1 MRILHAIHDFLPRH
15 QAGSEIYCF
24 ELCRALQGRGVGVH
38 VLCAEYDPAREHGML
53 AWRAH
58 EGVGVTEVINNWAFT
73 SFADSYASPP
83 LGRRLGQV
91 LDIVQPDVL
100 HVHNLLNLSFD
111 LPALARERGIAVVAT
126 LHDYTLVCPAGG
138 QRVHLAEEHVCHVI
152 DTERCSRCFPQHPL
166 HAQLVFGRTVL
177 ARPGGGRVAR
187 LLARAR
193 QRLPRAHPAAVAL
206 RRAAGRAA
214 AAPMLSAQDVDRRL
228 ARARSV
234 FEAVDLFVAPSPA
247 LAAEYRRLGLPAAK
261 LCVSDYG
268 FAPLGPAG
276 PPRRPRRERHPGP
289 LRVGFAGTLV
299 WHKGIHVLIDAWR
312 RLPPD
317 ACELL
322 VFGDPEVFP
331 DYAANL
337 RRRAAGL
344 AVRFMGRFDRA
355 AAPAVYA
362 QMDVLAVPSLWPE
375 NSPLVIHEAFQAGLP
390 VVGSRLGGT
399 ADLVADGTNGLLYEA
414 FSADDLAAAL
424 RRLLDEPGLLDRLAA
439 GVPVVKSIDQDAR
452 DWEER
457 YRRLAPAPGTARE
470 AVPRA
475 ERRVE

>member
-1 MRILHAIHDFLPRH
+1 MRVLHAIHDFLPRH

-24 ELCRALQGRGVGVH
+24 ELCRALQARGVGVH
-38 VLCAEYDPAREHGML
+38 VLCAEYDPAREHGLL

-58 EGVGVTEVINNWAFT
+58 DGLGVTEVINNWAFR
-73 SFADSYASPP
+73 SFAESYASPL

-100 HVHNLLNLSFD
+100 HIHNLLNLSFD

-126 LHDYTLVCPAGG
+126 LHDYTLVCPSGG
-138 QRVHLAEEHVCHVI
+138 QRVHLAEQHVCHTI
-152 DTERCSRCFPQHPL
+152 DTGRCSRCFPQHPL

-177 ARPGGGRVAR
+177 ARPGGGRAAR
-187 LLARAR
+187 LLDRVR
-193 QRLPRAHPAAVAL
+193 RRLPGAVAL
-206 RRAAGRAA
+206 LRRAGARAA
-214 AAPMLSAQDVDRRL
+214 APPLGSGDVDLRL

-234 FEAVDLFVAPSPA
+234 FDAVDLFVAPSPA

-268 FAPLGPAG
+268 FPPLGAVG
-276 PPRRPRRERHPGP
+276 PHRSPRRERRAGP

-299 WHKGIHVLIDAWR
+299 WHKGVHVLIDAVR
-312 RLPPD
+312 RLPPGT
-317 ACELL
+317 CELL

-331 DYAANL
+331 DYAADL

-414 FSADDLAAAL
+414 FSVADLAAAL
-424 RRLLDEPGLLDRLAA
+424 RRLREEPGLLDRLAA
-439 GVPVVKSIDQDAR
+439 GVPAVKSIDQDAR

-457 YRRLAPAPGTARE
+457 YRRLAPAREAARE
-470 AVPRA
+470 AA
-475 ERRVE
+475 T

>member
-1 MRILHAIHDFLPRH
+1 MRVLHAIHDFLPRH

-24 ELCRALQGRGVGVH
+24 ELCRALQARGVGVH

-53 AWRAH
+53 AWRAQD
-58 EGVGVTEVINNWAFT
+58 GLGVTEVINNWAFT
-73 SFADSYASPP
+73 SFAESYASPL

-100 HVHNLLNLSFD
+100 HIHNLLNLSFD
-111 LPALARERGIAVVAT
+111 LPALARERGIPVAAT
-126 LHDYTLVCPAGG
+126 LHDYTLVCPSGG
-138 QRVHLAEEHVCHVI
+138 QRVHLAEQHVCHTI

-177 ARPGGGRVAR
+177 ARPGGGRAAR
-187 LLARAR
+187 LLNGARR
-193 QRLPRAHPAAVAL
+193 WLPRAAAVL
-206 RRAAGRAA
+206 HRVAAHA
-214 AAPMLSAQDVDRRL
+214 AAPALGARDVDLRL

-234 FEAVDLFVAPSPA
+234 FDAVDLFVAPSPA

-268 FAPLGPAG
+268 FPSLGRPCRE
-276 PPRRPRRERHPGP
+276 RRPGL

-299 WHKGIHVLIDAWR
+299 WHKGVHVLIEALR

-317 ACELL
+317 GCELL
-322 VFGDPEVFP
+322 VFGDPGVFP
-331 DYAANL
+331 DYAADL
-337 RRRAAGL
+337 RRRSAGL
-344 AVRFMGRFDRA
+344 GVRFMGRFDRA

-362 QMDVLAVPSLWPE
+362 QMDVLVVPSLWPE

-399 ADLVADGTNGLLYEA
+399 ADLVIDGTNGLLYEA
-414 FSADDLAAAL
+414 FSAADLAAAL
-424 RRLLDEPGLLDRLAA
+424 RRLIEEPGLLDRLAA
-439 GVPVVKSIDQDAR
+439 GVPAVKSIDRDAGE
-452 DWEER
+452 WEER
-457 YRRLAPAPGTARE
+457 YRRLAP
-470 AVPRA
+470 PRGGA
-475 ERRVE
+475 GSAA